1 MKKNI
6 LLIALFF
13 LIQNTIQAQGLHLG
27 LKAGT
32 DMQKISGKSFAD
44 QFNFGYHLGGYV
56 EINFSKKVGIQP
68 EFYYSETSLKTGE
81 SFETIYQAAN
91 PLSVRLSYLNIP
103 VLLNV
108 KMAEQLVLQIGPK
121 YGVLSNTGLTIRQNA
136 ENAIKSGDLSAVAGF
151 TLKISKIRLY
161 ARYQIGLN
169 NISELQ
175 NQEKWKNQVIHA
187 GLGLQIF

>member
-1 MKKNI
+1 
-6 LLIALFF
+6 
-13 LIQNTIQAQGLHLG
+13 
-27 LKAGT
+27 
-32 DMQKISGKSFAD
+32 
-44 QFNFGYHLGGYV
+44 
-56 EINFSKKVGIQP
+56 
-68 EFYYSETSLKTGE
+68 
-81 SFETIYQAAN
+81 
-91 PLSVRLSYLNIP
+91 
-103 VLLNV
+103 V
-108 KMAEQLVLQIGPK
+108 KLAEQLVLQIGPK

-136 ENAIKSGDLSAVAGF
+136 ENAIKTGDLSAVAGF

>member
-1 MKKNI
+1 MKKYS
-6 LLIALFF
+6 LLIALVIF
-13 LIQNTIQAQGLHLG
+13 IQNNIHAQGLHMG

-68 EFYYSETSLKTGE
+68 EFYYSETRLKTGE

-91 PLSVRLSYLNIP
+91 PLSIRLSYLNIP

-108 KMAEQLVLQIGPK
+108 KLAEQLVLQIGPK

-136 ENAIKSGDLSAVAGF
+136 ENAIKTGDLSAVAGF